1 MLDLK
6 PDNWSLVAIQVVF
19 IFVPFDFQTVDTPR
33 STPTSSSASS
43 HTKRNRTIHNMKKLF
58 NKDKKKAST
67 GDLSDFHAA
76 QQPGH
81 TLDRIV
87 SLKAEVRHAQN

>member
-1 MLDLK
+1 
-6 PDNWSLVAIQVVF
+6 
-19 IFVPFDFQTVDTPR
+19 
-33 STPTSSSASS
+33 
-43 HTKRNRTIHNMKKLF
+43 MKKLF

-87 SLKAEVRHAQN
+87 SLKAEVRKACTAELTNLYCIVVLVVVVFNQCVSSALFVISLFA